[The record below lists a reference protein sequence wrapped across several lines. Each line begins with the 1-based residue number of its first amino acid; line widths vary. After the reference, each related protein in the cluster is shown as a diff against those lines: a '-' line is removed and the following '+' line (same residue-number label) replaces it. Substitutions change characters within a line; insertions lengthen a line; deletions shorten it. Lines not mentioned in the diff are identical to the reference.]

1 MASKNGVK
9 EMRLCNRS
17 AEWLIKHAGSDEI
30 AASIVSC
37 CGVDVDIVDSGVS
50 IPLLLKKIRK
60 EQVLCGWL
68 FLNVRARSWV
78 CEVAGTPIRNSQ
90 SQRKNPVGGLG
101 CTVSRGGRG
110 EGDSNILC
118 VAEKFLTTLGYGY
131 KSL

>member
-50 IPLLLKKIRK
+50 IPLLQEKIRK

-68 FLNVRARSWV
+68 FLNVRACSWV

-90 SQRKNPVGGLG
+90 PQRKNPVGGLG
-101 CTVSRGGRG
+101 CTVSRGGGGRG
-110 EGDSNILC
+110 IFKYFGCGGEIFNNFRLWI
-118 VAEKFLTTLGYGY
+118 
-131 KSL
+131 

>member
-50 IPLLLKKIRK
+50 IPLLQKTIRK
-60 EQVLCGWL
+60 KQRVCDWL
-68 FLNVRARSWV
+68 DLNVRARSWV
-78 CEVAGTPIRNSQ
+78 CEVAETPIRNSQ
-90 SQRKNPVGGLG
+90 SQ
-101 CTVSRGGRG
+101 
-110 EGDSNILC
+110 
-118 VAEKFLTTLGYGY
+118 
-131 KSL
+131 